1 MKNNRVL
8 AGFLIVLLTSCSSN
22 ANPIKSKIFCFDTYV
37 GITLYDGKKNNAID
51 IEGIINKYDQLSD
64 NYHARDVNNVYT
76 INNTNDPVQVD
87 EDLYKMIQKS
97 IEVKG
102 EGADY
107 YNPLCG
113 SLSKKW
119 KDALAEN
126 VVLYEGTISIELA
139 KIATSDLSFLDN
151 YSIKRNGEAE
161 IDLGGIA
168 KGYTLD
174 VVKTYL
180 NDNNLKQYLI
190 DGGSSSILLGEKN
203 TKDGLFS
210 VGLKDLKNAYIKVKN
225 CFVSRSGISEQFV
238 EIDGV
243 KYTHIVNPLNGKAN
257 HQYDSVIVITD
268 SGYYGDALST
278 SMMMNTI
285 DEIKEIEE
293 KYGVK
298 TIVVKDNKITYQN
311 PSLEVQYR

>member
-8 AGFLIVLLTSCSSN
+8 ASFLIILLTSCSSN
-22 ANPIKSKIFCFDTYV
+22 AKPIESKIFCFDTYV
-37 GITLYDGKKNNAID
+37 GITLYDGEKNNIID
-51 IEGIINKYDQLSD
+51 IEGIIKKYDELAD
-64 NYHARDVNNVYT
+64 NYRARDVNNVYT
-76 INNTNDPVQVD
+76 INSTSEAVQID
-87 EDLYKMIQKS
+87 EGLYKMLQKS
-97 IEVKG
+97 VEVRNK
-102 EGADY
+102 GADY

-113 SLSKKW
+113 SLAKKW
-119 KDALAEN
+119 KEALVEKTT
-126 VVLYEGTISIELA
+126 LSEETISLELA

-151 YSIKRNGEAE
+151 STVKRNGEGE

-180 NDNNLKQYLI
+180 DENNLKQYLI
-190 DGGSSSILLGEKN
+190 NGGSSSILLGEKD
-203 TKDGLFS
+203 TKDGLFT
-210 VGLKDLKNAYIKVKN
+210 VGLKDVKNAYIKVKN
-225 CFVSRSGISEQFV
+225 CFVSTSGVSEQFV

-257 HQYDSVIVITD
+257 HQYDSVVVITD

-278 SMMMNTI
+278 SMMMNTL
-285 DEIKEIEE
+285 DEIKEIED

-298 TIVVKDNKITYQN
+298 AIVVKDNKITYQN
-311 PSLEVQYR
+311 SSLEVLYH